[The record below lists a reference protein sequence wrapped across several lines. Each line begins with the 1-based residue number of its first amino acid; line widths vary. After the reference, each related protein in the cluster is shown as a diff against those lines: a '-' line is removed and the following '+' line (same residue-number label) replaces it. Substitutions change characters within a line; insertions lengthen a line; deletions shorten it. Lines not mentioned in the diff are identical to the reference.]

1 MVPRQRQPT
10 SSKGGGVTAKNERK
24 AREKNCCEKNEKRKQ
39 PERATRSVNKV
50 GEGVRKR
57 DEGGKEEIQQV
68 FVQSRVSRF
77 FFFPYSLTFS
87 RLKKKSLELVG
98 SRRTF
103 QFGEKGFRVPI
114 TVV

>member
-77 FFFPYSLTFS
+77 FFSPTRSLFPGS
-87 RLKKKSLELVG
+87 KKKAWSWLGVAARSSLGRKVSG
-98 SRRTF
+98 YR
-103 QFGEKGFRVPI
+103 
-114 TVV
+114 